1 MANTVAHGEQSFR
14 REIGPRLGGEIDAA
28 RQRVGLTFREAAAR
42 IGISYGYLAE
52 LCQGRRCPSRGVAA
66 AIIAVLPMTREAA
79 EELMAV
85 AVERRDWQQRDQ
97 PGF

>member
-1 MANTVAHGEQSFR
+1 
-14 REIGPRLGGEIDAA
+14 
-28 RQRVGLTFREAAAR
+28 
-42 IGISYGYLAE
+42 
-52 LCQGRRCPSRGVAA
+52 VAA